1 MARKMT
7 WAAVSKDRYGSGPN
21 SRCRVSPICP
31 AGIVS
36 GLGRHHHHSH
46 LWARGSS
53 GQKFIEF
60 EHGGHTQ
67 TYHDFDAPWWFGS
80 SFNEVGHSR
89 PTHPLVQAWARETF
103 GTEGRRVLLLNCR
116 EDLMTC
122 GEESRDSLEYASKG
136 PSSMTDELLGDLQ
149 TTFLLQM
156 LWMFCMGQALMTTS
170 TGSNMIE

>member
-1 MARKMT
+1 MPSFPNLSSWYCFRART
-7 WAAVSKDRYGSGPN
+7 P
-21 SRCRVSPICP
+21 SPTFTSMGAWIFR
-31 AGIVS
+31 AKIY
-36 GLGRHHHHSH
+36 
-46 LWARGSS
+46 
-53 GQKFIEF
+53 

-80 SFNEVGHSR
+80 RFNEVGHSR

-122 GEESRDSLEYASKG
+122 GEESRDSLEYASNG

-170 TGSNMIE
+170 TGSNVIE